1 MLVPSASDSAS
12 SFSLPSG
19 DPDVVNALTIDVE
32 DYFQVSAFDGHVSR
46 EAWPSFESRVTRNT
60 DRLLELFDEAGTKAT
75 FFVLGWVAERYPDLV
90 RRIHGAGHELA
101 SHGYGHQL
109 VYSQDRESFRADLRR
124 ARVAIESAAGAP
136 VLGYRAPSFSITL
149 ESLWAFDVLIEEGY
163 AYDSSVYPI
172 HHDRYGI
179 PGWPRHPHLVERAGG
194 QIWEI
199 PGSTVRW
206 GRFNLPVGGGGYF
219 RLLPY
224 RWTRLGIERL
234 NKVESAG
241 AVFYLHPWEIDP
253 AQPRLPVGLLTG
265 IRHYR
270 NLEKTEARLR
280 RLLREFRFST
290 MQALLGFAAGAS
302 AGNTRFSAVPRKEI
316 SL

>member
-1 MLVPSASDSAS
+1 MLST
-12 SFSLPSG
+12 LPGSRAAAGLPDGGSG
-19 DPDVVNALTIDVE
+19 VVNALTIDVE

-46 EAWPSFESRVTRNT
+46 DDWPSFESRVSRNT
-60 DRLLELFDEAGTKAT
+60 DRLLELFDEAGTRAT
-75 FFVLGWVAERYPDLV
+75 FFVLGWVAERYPELI
-90 RRIHGAGHELA
+90 RRIHAGGHELA
-101 SHGYGHQL
+101 SHGFGHQL
-109 VYSQDRESFRADLRR
+109 VYTQTPERFREDLRR
-124 ARVAIESAAGAP
+124 ARATIEACTGAP
-136 VLGYRAPSFSITL
+136 VLGYRAPSFSITR

-179 PGWPRHPHLVERAGG
+179 PGWPRHPHVVERAGG
-194 QIWEI
+194 RIWEI

-224 RWTRLGIERL
+224 RWTRLGIDRL
-234 NKVESAG
+234 NRVESTG
-241 AVFYLHPWEIDP
+241 AIFYLHPWEIDP

-270 NLEKTEARLR
+270 NLGKTEARLR

-290 MQALLGFAAGAS
+290 MQTMLGLAAGAPL
-302 AGNTRFSAVPRKEI
+302 TDVPLSSVPGKEI